1 MSGDPNNTRIFDI
14 TTGDAI
20 VDGMSAR
27 VAWGPTT
34 ITYAFPDAGADYDPT
49 NYNILSPYD
58 EPNNFAA
65 FNAAQKAVSLAALSN
80 IAGFTNVG
88 FTLGSDATANIRMAN
103 SGAGG
108 TMLGWMYHAFPNEIT
123 GGDVW
128 ISNTQAGYST
138 PQAGNAAHLVQMHE
152 IAHSMGLDHPWA
164 TTHGTATIYDTL
176 GLKYDG
182 FEYTVMSYR
191 GYTRQVGSNIEYG
204 SWNEVGANSF
214 AQTYMMNDIYTLQ
227 YMYGA
232 DYTTNS
238 GNTTYAW
245 DGVSGDTLV
254 NGSVWVDG
262 AGSKIFATIWDG
274 GGIDTYDLSAYTTGV
289 TVDLSPGKSSAF
301 DDSQLANLGDGR
313 KAAGNIY
320 NALLFGGNTA
330 SMIENAIGGSGADT
344 LDGNSISNTLTGNG
358 GIDILYGKA
367 GNDTLY
373 GNGGTDTYMRVSADR
388 TELDVG
394 GSPGKTHNVRVR
406 GVQTTGEKGEWS
418 QGVSITVPKKDKRA
432 EE

>member
-1 MSGDPNNTRIFDI
+1 
-14 TTGDAI
+14 
-20 VDGMSAR
+20 
-27 VAWGPTT
+27 
-34 ITYAFPDAGADYDPT
+34 
-49 NYNILSPYD
+49 
-58 EPNNFAA
+58 
-65 FNAAQKAVSLAALSN
+65 
-80 IAGFTNVG
+80 
-88 FTLGSDATANIRMAN
+88 
-103 SGAGG
+103 
-108 TMLGWMYHAFPNEIT
+108 
-123 GGDVW
+123 
-128 ISNTQAGYST
+128 
-138 PQAGNAAHLVQMHE
+138 
-152 IAHSMGLDHPWA
+152 MGLDHPWA